1 MPTLYI
7 ARHGNTFE
15 AGETPRRI
23 GRGTDLPLV
32 ASGRAQAAALGEC
45 FTAQK
50 IAFDK
55 IFSAPLKRTRETA
68 DAIAAHA
75 AHPVSITI
83 EPALLE
89 IDYGPDENQPES
101 TVIARIGAEALDAWN
116 TKSVPPQGWNVDTNA
131 LIEAWRSMFSQVR
144 TMAPDAIVLAVTS
157 NGVARF
163 ALDAASTTADDFPKK
178 MRTGAFGRIEIDDH
192 NAIVSA
198 WDVRP

>member
-68 DAIAAHA
+68 DAIAAA
-75 AHPVSITI
+75 WENITDQI
-83 EPALLE
+83 GRDQQIAL
-89 IDYGPDENQPES
+89 Y
-101 TVIARIGAEALDAWN
+101 
-116 TKSVPPQGWNVDTNA
+116 K
-131 LIEAWRSMFSQVR
+131 
-144 TMAPDAIVLAVTS
+144 
-157 NGVARF
+157 
-163 ALDAASTTADDFPKK
+163 ASLG
-178 MRTGAFGRIEIDDH
+178 M
-192 NAIVSA
+192 
-198 WDVRP
+198 